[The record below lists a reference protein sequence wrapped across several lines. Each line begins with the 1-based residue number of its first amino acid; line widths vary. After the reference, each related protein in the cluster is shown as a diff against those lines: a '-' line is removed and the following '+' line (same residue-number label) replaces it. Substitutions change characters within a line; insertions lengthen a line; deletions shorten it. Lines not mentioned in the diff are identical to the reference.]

1 VHRWDNAPQA
11 HSRVSTINFD
21 IWIEGTLYISLEK
34 LPKDGKVLWQRTLL
48 SFGNFSWDMN
58 RVSPNPNIKVDI

>member
-1 VHRWDNAPQA
+1 MPRWDNAPQA

-34 LPKDGKVLWQRTLL
+34 LPKDGKVLCHLKIR
-48 SFGNFSWDMN
+48 S
-58 RVSPNPNIKVDI
+58 KVLAIYLTDLNAWVG